1 MSDHFYIILTS
12 DSGKTR
18 RLPIHRKSFTVISS
32 MILLMFA
39 ALVVSSA
46 LTMGLFGT
54 TRHYAQQIGHL
65 SQQLRHSTQ
74 LLARQQQST
83 EQLKQQMSLEIANL
97 EMAKARQAASFSEE
111 KDEIIAST
119 VSELHARTDRIKEVM
134 DSLGLKI
141 KRSAYA
147 RKNSGGP
154 FVPSGNSEHDQLMVK
169 TDKYLETIR
178 YTPLGK
184 PVPGSISSGFGSRL
198 DPVNN
203 AGAYH
208 TGLDFRASKG
218 DKIFATGSGVVA
230 MASWN
235 GNYGKNVQIDHGN
248 GYVSSYAHLDRFL
261 VKKGDRVE
269 RGQIIGLVGS
279 SGRTTG
285 AHLHYEVSLNNKTIN
300 PEKLMKVAGVSLPVP
315 RSPIKN

>member
-1 MSDHFYIILTS
+1 MSSHFYIILTS
-12 DSGKTR
+12 DSGKTC
-18 RLPIHRKSFTVISS
+18 RLPIHRKSFTVISG
-32 MILLMFA
+32 MALLTLA
-39 ALVVSSA
+39 ALVVSSS
-46 LTMGLFGT
+46 LTMGLLGT
-54 TRHYAQQIGHL
+54 NRHYAQKIGHL
-65 SQQLRHSTQ
+65 NEQLRHSTQ
-74 LLARQQQST
+74 LLARQQQNS

-119 VSELHARTDRIKEVM
+119 VSELNTRTEYIKEVM

-141 KRSAYA
+141 KRSSYA
-147 RKNSGGP
+147 RKDSGGP
-154 FVPSGNSEHDQLMVK
+154 FVPSGNSEQNQLMVK

-203 AGAYH
+203 DGAYH
-208 TGLDFRASKG
+208 TGLDFRAGKG
-218 DKIFATGSGVVA
+218 DKIFATGAGIVT
-230 MASWN
+230 MAGWN
-235 GNYGKNVQIDHGN
+235 GNYGNNVQIDHGN
-248 GYVSSYAHLDRFL
+248 GYISSFAHLARFR

-285 AHLHYEVSLNNKTIN
+285 AHLHYEVSLNSKTIN
-300 PEKLMKVAGVSLPVP
+300 PEKLIKVAGVTLPAP
-315 RSPIKN
+315 RPSIKK